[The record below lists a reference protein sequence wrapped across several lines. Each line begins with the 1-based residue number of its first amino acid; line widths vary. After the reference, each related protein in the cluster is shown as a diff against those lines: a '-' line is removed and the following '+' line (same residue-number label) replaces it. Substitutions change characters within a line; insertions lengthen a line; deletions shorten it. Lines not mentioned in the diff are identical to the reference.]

1 VIFYL
6 SQEVKELRQEVR
18 QLGQLSQKSRNLVPP
33 LTASDR
39 MIQGAIWVIIATAI
53 VSVVSNVSAVILKV
67 LLVNPFR
74 WKVGGAHPT
83 GFLGFYRAWF
93 REAM

>member
-1 VIFYL
+1 LLQL

-53 VSVVSNVSAVILKV
+53 VSVVSNVSAVILES
-67 LLVNPFR
+67 LAGQSF
-74 WKVGGAHPT
+74 
-83 GFLGFYRAWF
+83 
-93 REAM
+93 